1 MFKTNRLLKQ
11 IDKIENIF
19 FKEIITTYAVDFY
32 RLCELDQKEKTST
45 LTDKDKQEMEQLLF
59 RLNSINYLF
68 YIFKNET
75 KKATIWE
82 RYKRQNDDMY
92 KGVSRMTPKE
102 QETLKKLLQ
111 KEKDEK
117 KKFKEYERYR
127 QRKNAEENVSPLFH
141 LVCENLELK
150 TDAEKDKLLSYLLSE
165 NFKIH
170 FQNREQNRFENIAIN
185 EEEIQRVEEEIFDDN
200 EGLY

>member
-1 MFKTNRLLKQ
+1 MRTWKLLKQ
-11 IDKIENIF
+11 IDKIERIF
-19 FKEIITTYAVDFY
+19 FKKIMTTYAVDFY
-32 RLCELDQKEKTST
+32 RLCELNEKEKTSS
-45 LTDKDKQEMEQLLF
+45 LTQKDKQEIEQLLF

-68 YIFKNET
+68 YILKNET

-92 KGVSRMTPKE
+92 KGVSKMTPKE

-117 KKFKEYERYR
+117 KKLKEFERYR
-127 QRKNAEENVSPLFH
+127 QRKNAEENVNPFFH

-150 TDAEKDKLLSYLLSE
+150 NDAEKDKLLSYLLSE

-185 EEEIQRVEEEIFDDN
+185 EEEISKIEEEIFDDN